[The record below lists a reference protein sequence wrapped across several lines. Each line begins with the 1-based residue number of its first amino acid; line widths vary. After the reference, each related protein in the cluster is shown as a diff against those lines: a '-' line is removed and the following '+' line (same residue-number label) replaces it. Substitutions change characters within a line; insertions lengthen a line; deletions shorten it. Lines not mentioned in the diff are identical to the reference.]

1 MSAPTA
7 VLFDTPGPIAR
18 RRTRIGSIVAG
29 VLFLATVVLVVVR
42 LQQQGQLTPQ
52 KWGPMLDP
60 TNGDFALVWRLLGG
74 GLSVTLRAAAVA
86 VVASIVLGLLIGG
99 LRLLL
104 PTPARIPLIAVVE
117 LLRGLP
123 VVVTILYVDVLL
135 RTLKIHPGS
144 FWVLVVGLTLYNC
157 VIISEIVR
165 AGIQSLPRGQV
176 EAGLAIGLTRGQV
189 MTQIQLPQAVRAML
203 PALISQL
210 IVVLKDTALGSVVL
224 VSLGDLAEIAGRLR
238 QNLDNS
244 LQTYLVVG
252 AVFVV
257 INLLLDLSARRVQRR
272 LSTGRRASKT
282 LEVVRTGED
291 GAGVPG

>member
-1 MSAPTA
+1 VSAPTA
-7 VLFDTPGPIAR
+7 VLFDTPGPVAR

-29 VLFLATVVLVVVR
+29 VLLLATIALVLVR
-42 LQQQGQLTPQ
+42 MQQQGQLTPE
-52 KWGPMLDP
+52 KWGPLVDP
-60 TNGDFALVWRLLGG
+60 TNTDFAPVWRLLLPAWG
-74 GLSVTLRAAAVA
+74 VTLRVAAVA
-86 VVASIVLGLLIGG
+86 VVASIVLGLVIGA

-104 PTPARIPLIAVVE
+104 PRGPRIPLIAVIE

-123 VVVTILYVDVLL
+123 VVVTILYVDILL
-135 RTLKIHPGS
+135 RTLNAHPGS

-189 MTQIQLPQAVRAML
+189 MTQIQLPQGVRAML

-224 VSLGDLAEIAGRLR
+224 VSLGDVGEIAGRLR
-238 QNLDNS
+238 QVLDNS
-244 LQTYLVVG
+244 IQTYFVVG
-252 AVFVV
+252 LMFVV
-257 INLLLDLSARRVQRR
+257 VNLLLDLLARKVQQRM
-272 LSTGRRASKT
+272 STGRRATTT
-282 LEVVRTGED
+282 LTVVRTGENS
-291 GAGVPG
+291 GGVPG

>member
-7 VLFDTPGPIAR
+7 VLFDSPGPVAQ
-18 RRTRIGSIVAG
+18 RRTRIGSIVAA
-29 VLFLATVVLVVVR
+29 VLLLATIVLILVR
-42 LQQQGQLTPQ
+42 LNQQGQLDPE
-52 KWGPMLDP
+52 KWGPLIDP
-60 TNGDFALVWRLLGG
+60 TNADFAPVWRLLLPAWG
-74 GLSVTLRAAAVA
+74 VTLRVAAVA
-86 VVASIVLGLLIGG
+86 ILASIVIGLVIGA

-104 PTPARIPLIAVVE
+104 PRGGRIPLIAVIE

-123 VVVTILYVDVLL
+123 VVVTILYVDILL

-165 AGIQSLPRGQV
+165 AGIQSLPKGQV
-176 EAGLAIGLTRGQV
+176 EAGLAIGMTPGQV
-189 MTQIQLPQAVRAML
+189 MAQIQLPQAVRAML

-224 VSLGDLAEIAGRLR
+224 VSLSDVGEIAGRLR
-238 QNLDNS
+238 QVLDNS

-252 AVFVV
+252 AMFVIV
-257 INLLLDLSARRVQRR
+257 NLLLDLAARRVQHR
-272 LSTGRRASKT
+272 LSTGRRPTKT
-282 LEVVRTGED
+282 LEVVRTGENS
-291 GAGVPG
+291 AGVPS

>member
-7 VLFDTPGPIAR
+7 VLFDTPGPVAR
-18 RRTRIGSIVAG
+18 RRTRIGSLVAG
-29 VLFLATVVLVVVR
+29 VLLLATIALVLVR
-42 LQQQGQLTPQ
+42 MQQQGQLTPE
-52 KWGPMLDP
+52 KWGPLVDP
-60 TNGDFALVWRLLGG
+60 TNTDFAPVWRLLLPAWG
-74 GLSVTLRAAAVA
+74 VTLRVAAVA
-86 VVASIVLGLLIGG
+86 VVASIVLGLVIGA

-104 PTPARIPLIAVVE
+104 PRGPRIPLIAVIE

-123 VVVTILYVDVLL
+123 VVVTILYVDILL
-135 RTLKIHPGS
+135 RTLNAHPGS

-224 VSLGDLAEIAGRLR
+224 VSLGDVGEIAGRLR
-238 QNLDNS
+238 QVLDNS
-244 LQTYLVVG
+244 IQTYFVIGLM
-252 AVFVV
+252 FVV
-257 INLLLDLSARRVQRR
+257 VNLLLDLLARRVQRR
-272 LSTGRRASKT
+272 LSTGRRTSATVDVDKGS
-282 LEVVRTGED
+282 RITG
-291 GAGVPG
+291 GLNV